1 MPVPAAFSQTSANLR
16 GIGAMC
22 AAMALFT
29 VNDTFVKLVAK
40 ELPTHQIMFVRG
52 IIGSV
57 MIGTYLAATSQL
69 GHWRYLLH
77 PLVVIRTALEVFTA
91 YSFITALG
99 VLAIADVTAILL
111 VSPLLITA
119 ISALLFGE
127 DVRWRRWLAV
137 IVGFIGM
144 LIVVQPGSGAFQPA
158 AFWALAST
166 FAIAARDLV
175 TRRLPSDIPTPV
187 ITAAGSL
194 GSTILGG
201 LLCAALPWTSVSA
214 QALLWLSAAAALVIA
229 GNIAIVAAFRGVDVS
244 VVSPYRYTV
253 MVWAVLV
260 GVLVFGEFPSAQA
273 WIGIALIVGSGL
285 YALYRETKTRGRR
298 P

>member
-1 MPVPAAFSQTSANLR
+1 
-16 GIGAMC
+16 
-22 AAMALFT
+22 
-29 VNDTFVKLVAK
+29 
-40 ELPTHQIMFVRG
+40 
-52 IIGSV
+52 
-57 MIGTYLAATSQL
+57 
-69 GHWRYLLH
+69 
-77 PLVVIRTALEVFTA
+77 
-91 YSFITALG
+91 
-99 VLAIADVTAILL
+99 
-111 VSPLLITA
+111 
-119 ISALLFGE
+119 
-127 DVRWRRWLAV
+127 
-137 IVGFIGM
+137 
-144 LIVVQPGSGAFQPA
+144 
-158 AFWALAST
+158 
-166 FAIAARDLV
+166 V

-214 QALLWLSAAAALVIA
+214 QALLWLSGAAALVIA

>member
-1 MPVPAAFSQTSANLR
+1 
-16 GIGAMC
+16 MC

-29 VNDTFVKLVAK
+29 INDTFIKLVAR

-52 IIGSV
+52 VLGSM
-57 MIGTYLAATSQL
+57 MIGVYLAATSQL
-69 GHWRYLLH
+69 GHWRHLLH
-77 PLVVIRTALEVFTA
+77 PLVAIRTALEVFTA

-119 ISALLFGE
+119 ISAILFGE

-137 IVGFIGM
+137 IVGFVGM
-144 LIVVQPGSGAFQPA
+144 LIVVQPGSSAFQPA
-158 AFWALAST
+158 ALWALAST

-175 TRRLPSDIPTPV
+175 TRRLPADIPTPV

-201 LLCAALPWTSVSA
+201 CLCLAMPWTPVNG

-229 GNIAIVAAFRGVDVS
+229 GNLAIVAAFRGVDVS

-253 MVWAVLV
+253 MIWAVLV
-260 GVLVFGEFPSAQA
+260 GVIVFGEFPSAHG

-285 YALYRETKTRGRR
+285 YALYRETKARSRR
-298 P
+298 S